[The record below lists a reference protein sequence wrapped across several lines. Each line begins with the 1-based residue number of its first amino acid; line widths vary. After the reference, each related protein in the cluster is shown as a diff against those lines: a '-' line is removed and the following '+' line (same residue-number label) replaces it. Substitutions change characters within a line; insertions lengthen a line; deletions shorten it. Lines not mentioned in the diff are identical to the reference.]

1 MTQSYLQ
8 ITPQLA
14 RQIRL
19 VMADVDGTLTH
30 SSSLSPLVSESIC
43 RLEEC
48 GIMVGLVSG
57 RTLPGL
63 EALARD
69 LGIGGPVIAENG
81 AVARVKADGEIV
93 DLGYSCQPALRDL
106 AKLKKLFP
114 DAITEREDN
123 KDRLVDVVFWSQGI
137 DTDELRKHLEGTQLL
152 DSGYI
157 LHLVQEGVSKG
168 KTLMTILARIG
179 NGDLSPEEVLV
190 FGDSLTDMSLF
201 ELFPYSVLI
210 TNARLPVE
218 QRQFLQGVAR
228 YKSKLTSG
236 AGFAEVIS
244 HILLTRTI

>member
-1 MTQSYLQ
+1 
-8 ITPQLA
+8 
-14 RQIRL
+14 
-19 VMADVDGTLTH
+19 
-30 SSSLSPLVSESIC
+30 
-43 RLEEC
+43 
-48 GIMVGLVSG
+48 MVGLVSG

-69 LGIGGPVIAENG
+69 LGISGPVIAENG
-81 AVARVKADGEIV
+81 AVARLKVNGEIV
-93 DLGYSCQPALRDL
+93 DLGYSRRPALRDL
-106 AKLKKLFP
+106 AKLKRLFP

-123 KDRLVDVVFWSQGI
+123 QDRLVDVVFWTHGI
-137 DTDELRKHLEGTQLL
+137 DTEELRKHLEGTQLL

-218 QRQFLQGVAR
+218 QRQVLQGAAK
-228 YKSKLTSG
+228 YKSKLGSG
-236 AGFAEVIS
+236 AGFAEVIY

>member
-30 SSSLSPLVSESIC
+30 SSSLGPLVSESIC

-69 LGIGGPVIAENG
+69 LGISGPVIAENG
-81 AVARVKADGEIV
+81 AVARIKADGEMV
-93 DLGYSCQPALRDL
+93 DLGYSRQPALRDL
-106 AKLKKLFP
+106 AKLKRLFP
-114 DAITEREDN
+114 DAIAEREDN
-123 KDRLVDVVFWSQGI
+123 QVRLIDVVFRAHGV
-137 DTDELRKHLEGTQLL
+137 DTEELRKHLEDTQLL

-157 LHLVQEGVSKG
+157 LHLVQQGVSKG
-168 KTLMTILARIG
+168 RTLMTILAKIG

-210 TNARLPVE
+210 TNASLPVE
-218 QRQFLQGVAR
+218 QRQVLQGAAG
-228 YKSKLTSG
+228 YKSILTAG
-236 AGFAEVIS
+236 DGFAEVVS
-244 HILLTRTI
+244 HILEIRAI